1 MEPSFP
7 YILNV
12 DHFLVRAN
20 EAHVNFNLSL
30 DANQFKDLIGAG
42 GIESLREN
50 KGKVLLLA
58 LDRSGSMSGAPF
70 NALKQGA

>member
-30 DANQFKDLIGAG
+30 DAN
-42 GIESLREN
+42 
-50 KGKVLLLA
+50 
-58 LDRSGSMSGAPF
+58 
-70 NALKQGA
+70 